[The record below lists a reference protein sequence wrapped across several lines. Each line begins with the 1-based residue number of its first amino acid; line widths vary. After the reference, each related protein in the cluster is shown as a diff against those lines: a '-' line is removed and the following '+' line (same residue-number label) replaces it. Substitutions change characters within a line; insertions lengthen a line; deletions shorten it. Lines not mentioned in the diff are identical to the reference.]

1 MLRGR
6 DIVCG
11 DHDKISEDFVHVVTY
26 DAYKPGHLYMNGPEI
41 SDILFTKHDRE
52 LACEVFLN
60 SIKSKRS
67 PEIMK
72 LVEMS

>member
-1 MLRGR
+1 MIRIMEFN
-6 DIVCG
+6 DSKN
-11 DHDKISEDFVHVVTY
+11 DSHVTEYCEVVSR
-26 DAYKPGHLYMNGPEI
+26 NGPEI

-67 PEIMK
+67 PKIMK